1 MHSGWCAIII
11 ILLARLWA
19 VSIIFIVAWNLVWTM
34 KAMRPM
40 QQKDKQPSYINQQ
53 RYKTKNMKIILN
65 KFMNKNNS
73 FKWLKTHEINRQVSC
88 NVWLYSVKALTISQI
103 YRYALNFTNWLKTI
117 QKQQLLCMLFG
128 VLFCVCH
135 TFVAFS
141 RTRCLMIRK

>member
-53 RYKTKNMKIILN
+53 RYKTKKHENY
-65 KFMNKNNS
+65 
-73 FKWLKTHEINRQVSC
+73 FKQIHE
-88 NVWLYSVKALTISQI
+88 
-103 YRYALNFTNWLKTI
+103 
-117 QKQQLLCMLFG
+117 QKQQFQMIER
-128 VLFCVCH
+128 H
-135 TFVAFS
+135 T
-141 RTRCLMIRK
+141 K